1 MADMDSFP
9 RKALRA
15 AGHVIWRCQNWLVGA
30 ALVFAVLVGIR
41 LWPHPSLQSWKPSS
55 VAVYDERGR
64 LLRLSLAS
72 DERYRLWVPLK
83 DISPQ
88 LTKAVLLHEDR
99 WFTWHPG
106 FNPYGLLRG
115 AWITYVRHGSRQ
127 GGSTITMQLARLLW
141 PLNTRTPLGKLEQ
154 VGRAVELELF
164 YSKRQILEA
173 YLNDAPYG
181 RNVEGVGAASLVYF
195 DKPVA
200 TLSLPEALTLA
211 VIPQEPG
218 RNLRKASESASVINR
233 QLTASRNRL
242 YARWLRAHPEDASL
256 KPLFALPLDHPAAVG
271 FAVRSAAR
279 RGTGS
284 GSRARCRAAQAMRA

>member
-1 MADMDSFP
+1 M
-9 RKALRA
+9 
-15 AGHVIWRCQNWLVGA
+15 
-30 ALVFAVLVGIR
+30 
-41 LWPHPSLQSWKPSS
+41 
-55 VAVYDERGR
+55 
-64 LLRLSLAS
+64 
-72 DERYRLWVPLK
+72 
-83 DISPQ
+83 
-88 LTKAVLLHEDR
+88 
-99 WFTWHPG
+99 
-106 FNPYGLLRG
+106 
-115 AWITYVRHGSRQ
+115 RHGSRQ
-127 GGSTITMQLARLLW
+127 GGSTVTMQLARLLW

-218 RNLRKASESASVINR
+218 RNLRKDSEHASVINR

-242 YARWLRAHPEDASL
+242 YAHWLAAHPEDAALNRFSRCRSPIR
-256 KPLFALPLDHPAAVG
+256 PLSALPFEAPHAVEQ
-271 FAVRSAAR
+271 FWRP
-279 RGTGS
+279 
-284 GSRARCRAAQAMRA
+284 RASRAAQRYAS